1 MATTIYGVSSRY
13 AFGLCNRK
21 VYKFHNKTTAEKWL
35 NTEET
40 EFRIRVL
47 VTKSEAIKLAGNR
60 AVANAEEIIYDVPED
75 RIPVTDETLKN
86 KIIEY
91 ALRKIGT
98 TRIGLL
104 DSSTFI
110 YQDRWYDI
118 TVDNGNVT
126 VDEV

>member
-1 MATTIYGVSSRY
+1 MS
-13 AFGLCNRK
+13 
-21 VYKFHNKTTAEKWL
+21 
-35 NTEET
+35 
-40 EFRIRVL
+40 
-47 VTKSEAIKLAGNR
+47 
-60 AVANAEEIIYDVPED
+60 AEEIIYDVPED